1 MKSSVAPD
9 KPVPTN
15 AQAAGAANQ
24 GAKDGAG
31 AKVSKGTKPA
41 KASAAAK
48 NSGPP
53 LALVQRRAAEA
64 VLSVLSGLNSDA
76 ALARVD
82 TSGFDGA
89 SRSALADLTLGTLRF
104 LGELRG
110 IVRQFV
116 RAKPEPLIEAILW
129 IAVYELAHSKTASH
143 VIVSQ
148 AVAAVETVNRG
159 AKGFANAV
167 LRNYMRAPDEAM
179 KVARESEEGEWNHP
193 AWWVK
198 RVRADHPEWWEVIL
212 RGGNSQGPMTLRINR
227 RRATMAA
234 VLLAL
239 EAKNIEA
246 EVLSDFTFVLK
257 RARPVQRLP
266 GFGDGWYSV
275 QDAGA
280 QLAAPLLGVKSG
292 MQVLDACAAPG
303 GKAAHILESV
313 DCTLTAL
320 DIDAVRNTRV
330 AENFLR
336 LGLTAKVVAADAAKL
351 DTWWDKTAFDRI
363 LLDAPCTGSG
373 VVRRHP
379 DGKWLKRE
387 TDIAQLAA
395 LQAKLIDALWV
406 TLKTGGRMLYCTC
419 SIFKA
424 ENTEQIEAA
433 LARHKDM
440 RRVRI
445 SLPGDPASSG
455 GQLLPGGNKKTHN
468 HDGYFYALLEKVTQ

>member
-1 MKSSVAPD
+1 MKPSVAPENPA
-9 KPVPTN
+9 PVPVPAPNVGATVGTTGKGVKRPKS
-15 AQAAGAANQ
+15 GAALKST
-24 GAKDGAG
+24 GA
-31 AKVSKGTKPA
+31 
-41 KASAAAK
+41 
-48 NSGPP
+48 P

-64 VLSVLSGLNSDA
+64 VLAVLSGQNSDT
-76 ALARVD
+76 ALSRLD

-89 SRSALADLTLGTLRF
+89 SRAALSDLTLGTLRF

-129 IAVYELAHSKTASH
+129 IAVYELVHSKTASH

-167 LRNYMRAPDEAM
+167 LRNYMRTPDESM

-193 AWWVK
+193 TWWVK

-212 RGGNSQGPMTLRINR
+212 RGGNSQGPLTLRVNR
-227 RRATMAA
+227 QRSTMAA
-234 VLLAL
+234 ILAAFT
-239 EAKNIEA
+239 EKKIEA
-246 EVLSDFTFVLK
+246 EALSDFTLVLK

-266 GFGDGWYSV
+266 GFMEGWFSV

-280 QLAAPLLGVKSG
+280 QLAAPLLAIKKD
-292 MQVLDACAAPG
+292 MHVLDACAAPG
-303 GKAAHILESV
+303 GKAAHILEMV

-330 AENFLR
+330 SDNFSR
-336 LGLTAKVVAADAAKL
+336 LGLNGRIIAADATNL
-351 DTWWDKTAFDRI
+351 DAWWDKTGFDRI

-424 ENTEQIEAA
+424 ENATQIEAA
-433 LARHKDM
+433 LSRHKDM

-468 HDGYFYALLEKVTQ
+468 HDGYFYALLEKAAA